1 MTIKP
6 FVDKSYNDVGAPMTR
21 AHVTG
26 GIDTSLV
33 DRFRQGVSVRDAND
47 FSQMLVPY
55 ISSEGFPANSAAK
68 FSPGLERS
76 NYGQPKLFEDPSPAR
91 IPGVQDGPGPAP
103 FDDISGIN
111 DPVAYL
117 VDPGVIQY
125 PTVLLS
131 PNWLDPA
138 TMDSIIEPLAIRHK
152 MSNTNSEGPFTAHDI
167 RASLSPGVGD
177 YLESRGTIVESFVF
191 FERFATDSPPF
202 IDAQDL
208 AMSGSFYE
216 NLVGGQQVAFS
227 LPGYSAYDPTPLS
240 PFDDSVSLNRTTIN
254 FEDFNPVGAVRN
266 TGQFIDDPRVGTFGK
281 APARGFTYADESFT
295 TVTVG
300 SGNRFVNGTDSVAF
314 GGLLK

>member
-6 FVDKSYNDVGAPMTR
+6 FIDRPFNAVGGGVLR
-21 AHVTG
+21 AVVTG
-26 GIDTSLV
+26 GINTTLI
-33 DRFRQGVSVRDAND
+33 DRFRQGVSVRDPND

-55 ISSEGFPANSAAK
+55 ISSKGFPANSSAR

-91 IPGVQDGPGPAP
+91 KPGVQDGPGPAP

-111 DPVAYL
+111 DPVAYI

-138 TMDSIIEPLAIRHK
+138 QMDSIIEPLAIRHK

-167 RASLSPGVGD
+167 RASLSPQKGSS
-177 YLESRGTIVESFVF
+177 LESRGEIVESFSLF
-191 FERFATDSPPF
+191 DKFSEKNPPF

-208 AMSGSFYE
+208 AFSGSFFE
-216 NLVGGQQVAFS
+216 SLRGGQQVAFS
-227 LPGYSAYDPTPLS
+227 IPGYSAYDPTRIR
-240 PFDDSVSLNRTTIN
+240 PFDDSINLNRTTIN
-254 FEDFNPVGAVRN
+254 FNEFNSGGAVRN
-266 TGQFIDDPRVGTFGK
+266 TGQLVKHPQEVLLMPMNHLRLLQLDPVIDLSMDQI
-281 APARGFTYADESFT
+281 
-295 TVTVG
+295 
-300 SGNRFVNGTDSVAF
+300 
-314 GGLLK
+314 LLLSEAC

>member
-1 MTIKP
+1 VAVKP
-6 FVDKSYNDVGAPMTR
+6 FVDRSENSLGSVSRP
-21 AHVTG
+21 HVTG

-33 DRFRQGVSVRDAND
+33 DRFRQGVSVRDPND
-47 FSQMLVPY
+47 FSQMLIPY
-55 ISSEGFPANSAAK
+55 VSSQGFPASSTEK
-68 FSPGLERS
+68 FSPFLEIS
-76 NYGQPKLFEDPSPAR
+76 NYGQPKLFEDPSPAKK
-91 IPGVQDGPGPAP
+91 PGFQSGPGPAP

-138 TMDSIIEPLAIRHK
+138 QMDSIIEPLAIRHK
-152 MSNTNSEGPFTAHDI
+152 MSNTNGEGPFTAHDI
-167 RASLSPGVGD
+167 RASMSPDTGEFI
-177 YLESRGTIVESFVF
+177 ESRNVAVESFLYF
-191 FERFATDSPPF
+191 DEFETKSPPYF
-202 IDAQDL
+202 DSQDL
-208 AMSGSFYE
+208 AFSGSMYE
-216 NLVGGQQVAFS
+216 SLRGGQQVAFS
-227 LPGYSAYDPTPLS
+227 IPGYSAYEPTRLA
-240 PFDDSVSLNRTTIN
+240 PFDDTINLNRTTIN
-254 FEDFNPVGAVRN
+254 FSDFNVAGAVRA

-300 SGNRFVNGTDSVAF
+300 SGNRFVNGSDSVAF

>member
-6 FVDKSYNDVGAPMTR
+6 FVDRSFNDVGAPMTR

-26 GIDTSLV
+26 GIDTTLV
-33 DRFRQGVSVRDAND
+33 DRFRQGVSVRDPND

-55 ISSEGFPANSAAK
+55 ISSEGFPANSSAR
-68 FSPGLERS
+68 FSPGLERC

-91 IPGVQDGPGPAP
+91 VPGVQDGPGPAP

-167 RASLSPGVGD
+167 RASLSPETGD
-177 YLESRGTIVESFVF
+177 YLESRGQIVESFVF
-191 FERFATDSPPF
+191 FENFSTPSPPF

-208 AMSGSFYE
+208 AFSGSYYE
-216 NLVGGQQVAFS
+216 SLLGGQQVAFS
-227 LPGYSAYDPTPLS
+227 IPGYSAYDPTSLS
-240 PFDDSVSLNRTTIN
+240 PFDDAIDLNRTTIN
-254 FEDFNPVGAVRN
+254 FSQFNAAGAVRN

-281 APARGFTYADESFT
+281 APARGFVYADESFT

-300 SGNRFVNGTDSVAF
+300 SGNRFVNGSDSVAF